1 MLAPPDHADR
11 HRPLRAMT
19 RSAFHRLLS
28 ARRGAALTLSSALL
42 LPGCATVS
50 LAPTP
55 APPPAPVVSDADRY
69 PPPRLREPPA
79 APIETPLP
87 AAEAPA
93 ISLPS
98 AATVTPLPPPA
109 PSPLPSSVPPTE
121 PAAPRAQRDASALA
135 TSKATPAGPAASA
148 PSQPAPPVRR
158 AGTPSASTA
167 ADDRANG
174 AAAGRWSVQVG
185 VFAVAQNAETIRA
198 RVAQRLLERPLP
210 GATLRTARR
219 DGRIHVLV
227 GDLPDRAGA
236 QRLAAQ
242 LRELLQQDVVL
253 FQW

>member
-1 MLAPPDHADR
+1 
-11 HRPLRAMT
+11 MT
-19 RSAFHRLLS
+19 RFVVHRLLQPC
-28 ARRGAALTLSSALL
+28 RVALRALSTALL

-55 APPPAPVVSDADRY
+55 APPPTPVVSDADRY
-69 PPPRLREPPA
+69 PPPRLREPPP
-79 APIETPLP
+79 APIDTPLP

-93 ISLPS
+93 VSLPS
-98 AATVTPLPPPA
+98 AATVTTLPPPA
-109 PSPLPSSVPPTE
+109 PPPE
-121 PAAPRAQRDASALA
+121 PAPRAERGVSAPA
-135 TSKATPAGPAASA
+135 TSMATPARPAASA
-148 PSQPAPPVRR
+148 ASHLAPPVRR
-158 AGTPSASTA
+158 AGTPPASAP
-167 ADDRANG
+167 ADDLANG

-219 DGRIHVLV
+219 DGRMHVLV
-227 GDLPDRAGA
+227 GDLPDRASA
-236 QRLAAQ
+236 QRLAVQ

>member
-1 MLAPPDHADR
+1 
-11 HRPLRAMT
+11 MT
-19 RSAFHRLLS
+19 RFVVHRLLQPC
-28 ARRGAALTLSSALL
+28 RVALRALSTALL
-42 LPGCATVS
+42 VPGCATVS

-69 PPPRLREPPA
+69 PPPRLREPPP
-79 APIETPLP
+79 APIDTPLP

-93 ISLPS
+93 VSLPS
-98 AATVTPLPPPA
+98 AATVTTLPPPA
-109 PSPLPSSVPPTE
+109 PPPVPSPPPE
-121 PAAPRAQRDASALA
+121 PALRAERGSSARS
-135 TSKATPAGPAASA
+135 TSMATPAGPAASA
-148 PSQPAPPVRR
+148 ASQLVPPVRR
-158 AGTPSASTA
+158 AGAPPASAP
-167 ADDRANG
+167 ADDLANG

-219 DGRIHVLV
+219 DGRMHVLV
-227 GDLPDRAGA
+227 GDLPDRASA
-236 QRLAAQ
+236 QRLAVQ